1 MAGVNGGNNP
11 STAMVVPAA
20 SDRGEHFLPGMID
33 GQCTS
38 ITYADSSDTAVCLVG
53 ACSMI
58 GIVQTSCQQSWTCF
72 LLSGLLWPRWPSVPD
87 MRAGYVFAMQKP
99 ASWRLCVQT
108 PSVMRMQIE
117 YGVQQGSR
125 ASPALA
131 IAWAALLFPTD
142 VLLAI
147 GDMNSTGEDLKR
159 VQGG

>member
-1 MAGVNGGNNP
+1 
-11 STAMVVPAA
+11 MVVPAA

-125 ASPALA
+125 ELRPLASALA
-131 IAWAALLFPTD
+131 RLALLFPTA
-142 VLLAI
+142 VVLAI
-147 GDMNSTGEDLKR
+147 GDMNSGGGDLRR
-159 VQGG
+159 VQVG